1 MIKELKSQAL
11 ALLVNLIETPSF
23 SGQEKETADLIET
36 FLKKKGIDIV
46 RENNNIWALN
56 KYFDPAKPSILLNSH
71 HDTVRPNKGY
81 TRDPHKAEIESGK
94 LFGLGSNDAGG
105 ALVSLISAFVHLY
118 HRESMKYNLILLA
131 SAEEENSG
139 DLGIRS
145 VIPELPEIDFA
156 IVGEPT
162 EMNLAIAEK
171 GLLVLDC
178 YARGTAGHAAHVRD
192 DYAIYKAVKA
202 IQWFESYT
210 FELISD
216 TLDDT
221 KMTVTQIEAGN
232 QHNVVPSVC
241 HFVVDVRVNDHYSN
255 EEVLKIVKDNVE
267 VEVVERSLRLNSSF
281 ISRDHEIVMAG
292 VKLGRK
298 LYGSPTLSDQANLSC
313 PSLKLGPGDSLRSHT
328 ADEFI
333 FVSEVE
339 EAIDLY
345 VKLLEQIL

>member
-1 MIKELKSQAL
+1 MNESVTSKAIELL
-11 ALLVNLIETPSF
+11 ANLVETPSF
-23 SGQEKETADLIET
+23 SGQEDATAGLIQAFLAQEGIET
-36 FLKKKGIDIV
+36 H
-46 RENNNIWALN
+46 RENNNVWAYNL
-56 KYFDPAKPSILLNSH
+56 YFDVNRPTILLNSH
-71 HDTVRPNKGY
+71 HDTVKPNKGY
-81 TRDPHKAEIESGK
+81 TRDPHKASIEDGK

-105 ALVSLISAFVHLY
+105 ALVSLIAAFVHLY
-118 HRESMKYNLILLA
+118 HREGMKYNLVLLA

-145 VIPELPEIDFA
+145 VIPRLPEIDFA

-162 EMNLAIAEK
+162 GMNLAIAEK

-178 YARGTAGHAAHVRD
+178 YARGTSGHAAHVREN
-192 DYAIYKAVKA
+192 YAIYKAMRA
-202 IQWFESYT
+202 IQWFETHT
-210 FELISD
+210 FEKVSD
-216 TLDDT
+216 TLGDT

-255 EEVLKIVKDNVE
+255 EEVLKIVKENVE
-267 VEVVERSLRLNSSF
+267 VEVVERSLRLNSSS
-281 ISRDHEIVMAG
+281 IPREHEIVRAG
-292 VKLGRK
+292 EELGRE

-333 FVSEVE
+333 LLNEVE
-339 EAIDLY
+339 EGIDLY
-345 VKLLEQIL
+345 IRLLERIL